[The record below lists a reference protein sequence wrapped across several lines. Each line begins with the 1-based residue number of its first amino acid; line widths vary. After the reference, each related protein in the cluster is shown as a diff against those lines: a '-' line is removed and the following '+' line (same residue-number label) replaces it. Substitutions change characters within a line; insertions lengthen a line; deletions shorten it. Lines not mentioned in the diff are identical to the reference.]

1 MCVLCTRFMCVFQK
15 FILRLL
21 LYLLRQKNSY
31 EICTSYI
38 FYSYIFIYILHL
50 FYISTKFYTSS
61 CYKLLSLCC
70 RHLGND
76 AVVIGGGFPINF
88 SSVTFSYSN
97 GQCRQAMP
105 QHVPRFLAFNSVN
118 TM

>member
-1 MCVLCTRFMCVFQK
+1 MCVFQK
-15 FILRLL
+15 FI
-21 LYLLRQKNSY
+21 
-31 EICTSYI
+31 CTNIIIFITPKKLVRDMYI
-38 FYSYIFIYILHL
+38 YTSAYIIRVYIYILHL

-105 QHVPRFLAFNSVN
+105 QQVPRFIAFNSVN

>member
-1 MCVLCTRFMCVFQK
+1 MHTIHVCFSKVYIR
-15 FILRLL
+15 IL

-31 EICTSYI
+31 EICTCVYI
-38 FYSYIFIYILHL
+38 YYIYIYILHL

-105 QHVPRFLAFNSVN
+105 QHVPRFIAFNSVN